1 MWTAAS
7 VLACALS
14 VLGRGPA
21 DMPRIELIDVAPPY
35 VSDGAEAFVQR
46 ATGTIY
52 LITSSSVF
60 QTALKSRTGCSATTA
75 MQKLASI
82 LAHEAWHVRHGPDE
96 KSAYQ
101 YQLIT
106 LIQLGV
112 QPDSGVYRSVQ
123 MSMLRV
129 LEARKRNK
137 PDKPERLL
145 AGLTLF

>member
-14 VLGRGPA
+14 VLGRSEA
-21 DMPRIELIDVAPPY
+21 NMPRIELIDVAPPY
-35 VSDGAEAFVQR
+35 VSDGAQAFVQR
-46 ATGTIY
+46 GTIY
-52 LITSSSVF
+52 LITSSSPF
-60 QTALKSRTGCSATTA
+60 QAALESRVGCTTSWA

-96 KSAYQ
+96 KSAYEH
-101 YQLIT
+101 QLIT

-112 QPDSGVYRSVQ
+112 QPGSGVYRSVQ
-123 MSMLRV
+123 VSMLRV

-145 AGLTLF
+145 AGLAFF

>member
-14 VLGRGPA
+14 VLGRSEA
-21 DMPRIELIDVAPPY
+21 TMPRIELIDVAPPY

-46 ATGTIY
+46 GTIY
-52 LITSSSVF
+52 LIMSSSPF
-60 QTALKSRTGCSATTA
+60 QTALESRVGCSASWA

-96 KSAYQ
+96 KSAYEH
-101 YQLIT
+101 QLIT

-112 QPDSGVYRSVQ
+112 QPGSGVYRSVQ
-123 MSMLRV
+123 VSMLRV

-145 AGLTLF
+145 AGLAFF

>member
-14 VLGRGPA
+14 VLGRSEA
-21 DMPRIELIDVAPPY
+21 NMPRIELIDVAPPY

-46 ATGTIY
+46 DTIY
-52 LITSSSVF
+52 LITSSSAF
-60 QTALKSRTGCSATTA
+60 RTALESRVGCSASWA

-96 KSAYQ
+96 KSAYEH
-101 YQLIT
+101 QLIT

-112 QPDSGVYRSVQ
+112 QPGSGVYRSVQ
-123 MSMLRV
+123 VSMLRV
-129 LEARKRNK
+129 LEVRKRNK

-145 AGLTLF
+145 AGLTFF

>member
-14 VLGRGPA
+14 VLGRGA

-35 VSDGAEAFVQR
+35 VSNGAEAFVQR
-46 ATGTIY
+46 DNLTIY

-60 QTALKSRTGCSATTA
+60 QTALKSRVGCSASTE

-96 KSAYQ
+96 KSAYE

-112 QPDSGVYRSVQ
+112 PPESGTYRSVQ
-123 MSMLRV
+123 VSMLRV

-137 PDKPERLL
+137 PERLL
-145 AGLTLF
+145 AGLAFF

>member
-14 VLGRGPA
+14 VLGRSEA
-21 DMPRIELIDVAPPY
+21 NMPRIELIDVAPPY
-35 VSDGAEAFVQR
+35 VSAGAEAFVQR
-46 ATGTIY
+46 GTIH
-52 LITSSSVF
+52 LITSSSPF
-60 QTALKSRTGCSATTA
+60 QTALESRVGCTTSWA

-96 KSAYQ
+96 KSAYEH
-101 YQLIT
+101 QLIT

-112 QPDSGVYRSVQ
+112 QPGSGVYRSVQ
-123 MSMLRV
+123 VSMLRV

-145 AGLTLF
+145 AGLTFF

>member
-14 VLGRGPA
+14 VLGRSEA
-21 DMPRIELIDVAPPY
+21 TMPRIELIDVAPPY

-46 ATGTIY
+46 GTIY
-52 LITSSSVF
+52 LIMSSSPF
-60 QTALKSRTGCSATTA
+60 QTALESRVGCSASSWA

-96 KSAYQ
+96 KSAYEH
-101 YQLIT
+101 QLIT

-112 QPDSGVYRSVQ
+112 QPGSGVYRSVQ
-123 MSMLRV
+123 VSMLRV

-145 AGLTLF
+145 AGLTFF